1 MPGQGTQSQKRLVE
15 EVFLSI
21 LNDEVASTGKKKK
34 AKQGEKK

>member
-21 LNDEVASTGKKKK
+21 LNDEVASTGKKK